1 MLRLF
6 KSFEA
11 QPRLAIVT
19 ATLKTAAP
27 DFGHFMLPSRTYLQ
41 KSTFPSLNR
50 FEKKAFCE

>member
-27 DFGHFMLPSRTYLQ
+27 DFGHFM
-41 KSTFPSLNR
+41 FPSLISPKLLDGELQR
-50 FEKKAFCE
+50 ILL